1 MNDDLNEEDFTA
13 GAVFHAETKDAG
25 TRVDAFLSQT
35 LRVSRARAQKILE
48 TATVNG
54 QTVKAKVTL
63 KVGDVVEIAPLEAQD
78 EAPQT
83 ATDEE
88 LARAPVVPVVF
99 EDPDLMVLI
108 KPRGVTVHVGAGET
122 GATLVDILRH
132 MNKPLSTV
140 GPVGRAGIVHR
151 LDKDTSGIMLVAKT
165 DAAHWNLTAQFQ
177 ERRVE
182 KRYTTLL
189 NGVPATRGRIEAAI
203 ERSHTNRK
211 KMAVAPGGRHAIT
224 EYEVQK
230 SWAKFALVDVNL
242 LTGRTHQIR
251 AHFTYLHHPIVGDS
265 IYGGLYRALTC
276 APSERFKRAVEAL
289 NGQALHARVIGFTHP
304 ISGEPMRFEAP
315 VPTVFSELIEAL
327 DEAT

>member
-1 MNDDLNEEDFTA
+1 MNDDLQEDFTE
-13 GAVFHAETKDAG
+13 GAVFHASAHDAG

-35 LRVSRARAQKILE
+35 LKVSRARAQKILE

-54 QTVKAKVTL
+54 QSVKAKTTL
-63 KVGDVVEIAPLEAQD
+63 KPGDEIEIAPLESED

-83 ATDEE
+83 ATEEE
-88 LARAPVVPVVF
+88 LARAPEVPVVW
-99 EDPDLMVLI
+99 EDDDLLVLI
-108 KPRGVTVHVGAGET
+108 KPRGVTVHAGAGET
-122 GATLVDILRH
+122 GATLVDILRA

-140 GPVGRAGIVHR
+140 GPIGRAGIVHR

-182 KRYTTLL
+182 KRYVALL
-189 NGVPATRGRIEAAI
+189 NGVPAPRGRIEAAI

-211 KMAVAPGGRHAIT
+211 KMAVAPGGRLAIT
-224 EYEVQK
+224 EYEVARF
-230 SWAKFALVDVNL
+230 WAKFALVDINL

-251 AHFTYLHHPIVGDS
+251 AHFTYLHHPIVGDG
-265 IYGGLYRALTC
+265 IYGGLHRALTC
-276 APSERFKRAVEAL
+276 APVERFKRAVEAL
-289 NGQALHARVIGFTHP
+289 NGQALHARLIGFSHP

-315 VPTVFSELIEAL
+315 VPGVFSELIDAL